1 MKKLLTIL
9 FAVALGLNLSA
20 QVPDYVPTEGLVAW
34 YPFNGNANDES
45 GNGLNGSVNGAV
57 LTSDRHGLGESAFYF
72 EGIFP
77 QFIALPELDANLG
90 QAGSQ
95 ISVSLWFKPEI
106 NPIVGSGQL
115 IHASHQGY
123 PEIFARIEATQSE
136 SIKIYHRN
144 AATNNEPI
152 GGFSPFGEWSFL
164 CALIDQQYGSYNLW
178 LNGELLESID
188 FSFDASESYFS
199 EGRSW
204 EIGAISEAANYHQY
218 KGTIDDI
225 AVHNRI
231 LTEAEIQGLYMA
243 ESPTVGCTDPTA
255 CNFDAEATSDDGS
268 CIPSG
273 CMETDACNYNALA
286 ECEGEA
292 CDYSCCPGP
301 GCCGEG
307 TTWNSLEQTC
317 ESIPCETI
325 LDPLA
330 CGLGTYWDET
340 VSQCLPLL
348 TCQED
353 LDGDGVIGIN
363 DLMQLLS
370 SFGTMCEEPETAE
383 FSCGDPMNYHGYDY
397 ATVQIGDQCW
407 FRENLRNEHYANGDA
422 IPGDL
427 SNSEWEST
435 TEGAQAIYNN
445 DASNLVDYGRL
456 YNWYAVDDARGLC
469 PTGWHVPTDGD
480 FMTLEVELGL
490 SEAEANSF
498 GWRGSNQGYRMKSS
512 IFWDGSNTTGFS
524 MLHGGLRNPNG
535 EFGFENNSGLVWSKS
550 ITANSGISRAF
561 GTGYDSINK
570 DSDHKNRG
578 FSVRCLKDT
587 EE

>member
-370 SFGTMCEEPETAE
+370 SFGTMCPIWM
-383 FSCGDPMNYHGYDY
+383 CGDLVNYHGYDY

-407 FRENLRNEHYANGDA
+407 FAENLLTEFYDNGDG
-422 IPGDL
+422 ILGDL
-427 SNSEWEST
+427 SDEDWTATSD
-435 TEGAQAIYNN
+435 GAQAIF
-445 DASNLVDYGRL
+445 DDSISNLNVYGRL
-456 YNWYAVDDARGLC
+456 YNFYAVLDERSLC
-469 PTGWHVPTDGD
+469 PAGWHVPEDSSWD
-480 FMTLEVELGL
+480 TLTESLGGIDYAGL
-490 SEAEANSF
+490 A
-498 GWRGSNQGYRMKSS
+498 MKSS
-512 IFWDGSNTTGFS
+512 ADDLPSWDGDNSSGFS
-524 MLHGGLRNPNG
+524 GLPGGYRDLDGDYVSPSKGRWWSSTVYGCGAWHRDLFPN
-535 EFGFENNSGLVWSKS
+535 NDALLLSSYCN
-550 ITANSGISRAF
+550 RA
-561 GTGYDSINK
+561 
-570 DSDHKNRG
+570 G
-578 FSVRCLKDT
+578 FSVRCIKD
-587 EE
+587 

>member
-1 MKKLLTIL
+1 MGSTDGGGKGFHILKRSSHLGYKL
-9 FAVALGLNLSA
+9 A
-20 QVPDYVPTEGLVAW
+20 EG
-34 YPFNGNANDES
+34 GANDPAFGLWS
-45 GNGLNGSVNGAV
+45 GSAA
-57 LTSDRHGLGESAFYF
+57 TTPITLGEWHHIVFSVDFASLQWNTFLD
-72 EGIFP
+72 G
-77 QFIALPELDANLG
+77 ALAVTG
-90 QAGSQ
+90 A
-95 ISVSLWFKPEI
+95 
-106 NPIVGSGQL
+106 
-115 IHASHQGY
+115 
-123 PEIFARIEATQSE
+123 
-136 SIKIYHRN
+136 
-144 AATNNEPI
+144 
-152 GGFSPFGEWSFL
+152 SPFPFQENQL
-164 CALIDQQYGSYNLW
+164 PLIFTQT
-178 LNGELLESID
+178 
-188 FSFDASESYFS
+188 F
-199 EGRSW
+199 
-204 EIGAISEAANYHQY
+204 EIGR
-218 KGTIDDI
+218 KMGTSNSGDAWSGFIDDI
-225 AVHNRI
+225 GIWNRA
-231 LTEAEIQGLYMA
+231 LTEEEILALYNS
-243 ESPTVGCTDPTA
+243 EPPTPGCTDPTA

-370 SFGTMCEEPETAE
+370 SFGTMCEDRNTNSRAAIPSTTTATITLRCRLA
-383 FSCGDPMNYHGYDY
+383 SSVGS
-397 ATVQIGDQCW
+397 
-407 FRENLRNEHYANGDA
+407 RENLRNEHYANGDA

-445 DASNLVDYGRL
+445 DASNLADYGRL

>member
-45 GNGLNGSVNGAV
+45 GNGNDGVINGTVEFDLSNALFNGIGYIETPVVLDLEELEFLLSNDSSEYFFHENEMSWAQAAEYAVSLGGHLVTFSSLEENVTVFDAFESVADPMNGCFIGLFQDLNSSEYFEPDGGWEWVTGEPMEWSNWHSGEPNSGGNYGNENVGSF
-57 LTSDRHGLGESAFYF
+57 HGLAAGGWNDVYDGLS
-72 EGIFP
+72 FP
-77 QFIALPELDANLG
+77 FIVEF
-90 QAGSQ
+90 
-95 ISVSLWFKPEI
+95 SV
-106 NPIVGSGQL
+106 Q
-115 IHASHQGY
+115 
-123 PEIFARIEATQSE
+123 T
-136 SIKIYHRN
+136 SI
-144 AATNNEPI
+144 
-152 GGFSPFGEWSFL
+152 L
-164 CALIDQQYGSYNLW
+164 
-178 LNGELLESID
+178 
-188 FSFDASESYFS
+188 
-199 EGRSW
+199 
-204 EIGAISEAANYHQY
+204 
-218 KGTIDDI
+218 
-225 AVHNRI
+225 
-231 LTEAEIQGLYMA
+231 
-243 ESPTVGCTDPTA
+243 GCTDPIA
-255 CNFDAEATSDDGS
+255 CNYDSDATSDNGS

-273 CMETDACNYNALA
+273 CMESAACNYNELA
-286 ECEGEA
+286 ECDGEA

-340 VSQCLPLL
+340 LSQCLPLL

>member
-243 ESPTVGCTDPTA
+243 ESPTVGCTDPTR
-255 CNFDAEATSDDGS
+255 
-268 CIPSG
+268 
-273 CMETDACNYNALA
+273 L
-286 ECEGEA
+286 
-292 CDYSCCPGP
+292 
-301 GCCGEG
+301 
-307 TTWNSLEQTC
+307 
-317 ESIPCETI
+317 
-325 LDPLA
+325 
-330 CGLGTYWDET
+330 
-340 VSQCLPLL
+340 
-348 TCQED
+348 
-353 LDGDGVIGIN
+353 
-363 DLMQLLS
+363 QL
-370 SFGTMCEEPETAE
+370 
-383 FSCGDPMNYHGYDY
+383 
-397 ATVQIGDQCW
+397 
-407 FRENLRNEHYANGDA
+407 RR
-422 IPGDL
+422 
-427 SNSEWEST
+427 
-435 TEGAQAIYNN
+435 
-445 DASNLVDYGRL
+445 
-456 YNWYAVDDARGLC
+456 RG
-469 PTGWHVPTDGD
+469 
-480 FMTLEVELGL
+480 
-490 SEAEANSF
+490 
-498 GWRGSNQGYRMKSS
+498 
-512 IFWDGSNTTGFS
+512 
-524 MLHGGLRNPNG
+524 
-535 EFGFENNSGLVWSKS
+535 
-550 ITANSGISRAF
+550 
-561 GTGYDSINK
+561 NK
-570 DSDHKNRG
+570 
-578 FSVRCLKDT
+578 
-587 EE
+587 